1 MIFSRIF
8 TPSHQSP
15 KPEKR
20 IQAIE
25 SLSPVKAQEKTIL
38 HELAFNDEDSNV
50 SLAALEKLNSF
61 VLWLKMSQIAKQTRV
76 KKTAEKKVNEALVA
90 EGDLSLSSQEKF
102 SFLTETA
109 SADLVVQMLPQMLAK
124 DPALLSDDSLAK
136 ALIEKVDK
144 PSFTQ
149 YVFLEGASAGLQTQ
163 LINAQDKIS
172 ELQKLAKKV
181 SDSELLAQIDTR
193 VAAIKDAQ
201 RRPVELKKQLT

>member
-8 TPSHQSP
+8 APSHQSP

-76 KKTAEKKVNEALVA
+76 KKTAEKKVNEALVG

-109 SADLVVQMLPQMLAK
+109 SADLVVQMLPQMLSK

-163 LINAQDKIS
+163 LINAQDKIYAS
-172 ELQKLAKKV
+172 SGDK
-181 SDSELLAQIDTR
+181 
-193 VAAIKDAQ
+193 
-201 RRPVELKKQLT
+201 RRSAPPRGA